1 MKKWAF
7 LGVKPHMGGT
17 WTVFE
22 NLRMGLAQHGI
33 ELRWVIAGR
42 KHAAVLQDRQ
52 WSESCEWGEVVAS
65 GCADDRE
72 IAQALKDHLVATYD
86 GAIANVL
93 CDPLCTNLMR
103 YMPLDYPRIM
113 LVHSITIGTY
123 VAARSIRDYVHATVG
138 VSKRIRQDL
147 VAKYGFEDQ
156 RTHYIPNAVP
166 VKRFEACPKS
176 KADALR
182 ILVLSRI
189 ENQSKGSFRIP
200 EILRRLS
207 ELQVSYDC
215 TVAGDGP
222 DLAELN
228 RLCKGLNV
236 KFSGRISAEQVPDMV
251 AGHDAYLFPSNY
263 EGFGL
268 SLVEA
273 MAGGCVPV
281 SSLLKR
287 VTDQIVED
295 HVSGFLVK
303 PADTD
308 GYASALKLL
317 FDDPVRRDE
326 MSNAARCRAS
336 DLFSVEAVSSRLC
349 SLMSGVQ
356 SEPEELKAR
365 MHSIDKWRY
374 PSGLR
379 PGLRTLLPDPLK
391 NKLRLIRECLAGR

>member
-1 MKKWAF
+1 MELFSLILYGVVNVAMVMCYLQGRGRFYQFPFWA
-7 LGVKPHMGGT
+7 G
-17 WTVFE
+17 
-22 NLRMGLAQHGI
+22 
-33 ELRWVIAGR
+33 VIALGWFYPQAIGGYFQFSTFP
-42 KHAAVLQDRQ
+42 KYAYCNAMLF
-52 WSESCEWGEVVAS
+52 AS
-65 GCADDRE
+65 
-72 IAQALKDHLVATYD
+72 
-86 GAIANVL
+86 
-93 CDPLCTNLMR
+93 LCTIALWFGFNQAVIKKPSSEGLLSLKFNGSRLYYAGATLCVAGFYFYWKLWNLPAEELTR
-103 YMPLDYPRIM
+103 GIWTGPA
-113 LVHSITIGTY
+113 V
-123 VAARSIRDYVHATVG
+123 
-138 VSKRIRQDL
+138 
-147 VAKYGFEDQ
+147 KYIF
-156 RTHYIPNAVP
+156 
-166 VKRFEACPKS
+166 F
-176 KADALR
+176 
-182 ILVLSRI
+182 
-189 ENQSKGSFRIP
+189 
-200 EILRRLS
+200 
-207 ELQVSYDC
+207 